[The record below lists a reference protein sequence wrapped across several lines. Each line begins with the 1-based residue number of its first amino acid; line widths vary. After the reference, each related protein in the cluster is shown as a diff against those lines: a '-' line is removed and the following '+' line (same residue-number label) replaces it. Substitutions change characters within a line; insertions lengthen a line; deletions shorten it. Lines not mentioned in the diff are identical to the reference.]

1 MEMVFGVEG
10 YNEIYYNILFNKE
23 KKKEHRSIY
32 ELNIF
37 YYITILEVSIDI
49 LKIFS

>member
-23 KKKEHRSIY
+23 KKK
-32 ELNIF
+32 N
-37 YYITILEVSIDI
+37 TVVSMN
-49 LKIFS
+49 